1 MCLTATDPPV
11 RVNALQSADAVPIMF
26 DYDKLSVRILEPFRQ
41 TDFLIWHSLDNKI
54 ATFWGFRKQN
64 TDTFTDSPPPFEAN
78 LICGQKDEQ
87 ENRIF
92 LSLES
97 FSGKKE
103 FAVGD
108 IPCQQRI

>member
-1 MCLTATDPPV
+1 ML
-11 RVNALQSADAVPIMF
+11 

-78 LICGQKDEQ
+78 LICGQKDE
-87 ENRIF
+87 RTFF
-92 LSLES
+92 LLKINLRFGDFPFHSRLQASLRNIQGKRASDRNEKFMPFHES
-97 FSGKKE
+97 V
-103 FAVGD
+103 A
-108 IPCQQRI
+108 